1 MKKTIVLM
9 VLCSLLVA
17 VLPGVACANESEPIA
32 VGQYDL
38 YPIDFNDIPNNIVP
52 IEVNTFEEAEEILD
66 TVAQSMTMDM
76 QMVNEHN
83 SALQSTQPRYTGKR
97 YIETQEQKVTSFFI
111 TPLYMHTR
119 YMTDGIFFFDCY
131 SVATYLNGLNSSF
144 SWDQDGYS
152 YYITEDKM
160 ALNATAS
167 GVLTTYLLINGVP
180 YGSPERYNVEG
191 TYYPL

>member
-1 MKKTIVLM
+1 MA
-9 VLCSLLVA
+9 LCSLFVA
-17 VLPGVACANESEPIA
+17 VLPGVACASESEAIT
-32 VGQYDL
+32 VGQHDL
-38 YPIDFNDIPNNIVP
+38 YPIDFKDIPNNIVP

-66 TVAQSMTMDM
+66 LVAQSMTMDM
-76 QMVNEHN
+76 QMVDEQN

-97 YIETQEQKVTSFFI
+97 YIEIQEQKITSS
-111 TPLYMHTR
+111 PLYMHTR

-167 GVLTTYLLINGVP
+167 GVLTTYLLINGIS
-180 YGSPERYNVEG
+180 YGSLERYTVEG
-191 TYYPL
+191 TYHPL